1 MLEHD
6 PENLQAL
13 PTRPCDR
20 TAAESE
26 IIIQSAAIS
35 LERFSVFSQC
45 ENRCKGSPGPL
56 NTNSMALMRPCN
68 MYFHAP

>member
-6 PENLQAL
+6 PENLQAF
-13 PTRPCDR
+13 PTRSCDR

-45 ENRCKGSPGPL
+45 ETAAKARRGLSTPTVWL
-56 NTNSMALMRPCN
+56 
-68 MYFHAP
+68 